1 MSKSK
6 IIESAEASI
15 GDDEYQENI
24 SANADKDLGKADNA
38 VTRKRIDELL
48 EKKRLKE
55 LLDEDEW
62 EL

>member
-1 MSKSK
+1 MTRSK
-6 IIESAEASI
+6 IIENAEANI

-24 SANADKDLGKADNA
+24 SANADKDLGKANNA

-55 LLDEDEW
+55 LLDE
-62 EL
+62 